1 MNTPFPIRL
10 LDGPTR
16 LLDGLSSLAGRA
28 SGYVSVAMTLIML
41 TVLVAQVAARYF
53 FNIALSWSEE
63 LSLLLFTWVVLLIG
77 SLGVREGFHVRLTL
91 LPDLLKPA
99 QQRWLERLILLGI
112 LGFGVMLALGGY
124 TYVIETVGQTSA
136 AIAYPIEVLHL
147 AAPVC
152 GALVA
157 LHALA
162 KLATSF
168 LPDPATPS
176 EAG

>member
-1 MNTPFPIRL
+1 MNLPFPIRL
-10 LDGPTR
+10 LDG
-16 LLDGLSSLAGRA
+16 LSALAGRLT
-28 SGYVSVAMTLIML
+28 GYVSVAMTLTML
-41 TVLVAQVAARYF
+41 AVLVAQVTARYF
-53 FNIALSWSEE
+53 FNVALSWSEE

-112 LGFGVMLALGGY
+112 LGFGVMLADGGY
-124 TYVIETVGQTSA
+124 SYVAETVGQTSA
-136 AIAYPIEVLHL
+136 AIAYPIEALHL

-152 GALVA
+152 GLLVA

-162 KLATSF
+162 KIATSF
-168 LPDPATPS
+168 LPEPATLS

>member
-1 MNTPFPIRL
+1 MNIPLPIRL
-10 LDGPTR
+10 LDG
-16 LLDGLSSLAGRA
+16 LSALAGRLT
-28 SGYVSVAMTLIML
+28 GYVSVAMTLTML
-41 TVLVAQVAARYF
+41 AVLVAQVTARYF
-53 FNIALSWSEE
+53 FNVALSWSEE

-112 LGFGVMLALGGY
+112 LGFGVMLADGGY
-124 TYVIETVGQTSA
+124 SYVAETMGQTSA
-136 AIAYPIEVLHL
+136 AIAYPIEALHL

-152 GALVA
+152 GVLVA

-162 KLATSF
+162 KIATSF
-168 LPDPATPS
+168 LPDTATPS